1 MNALTSQTFDIY
13 VISLTTATE
22 RQRSAAKQLDKLG
35 LEYQIKQF
43 ERTNTIDI
51 DEYNRKKRLR
61 KYGYDLLP
69 GEIGCFLSHRTIW
82 KTVIDRNRPALILED
97 DFLINNQSI
106 SEHLNKILT
115 KINQL
120 KVVRFHA
127 IFEKKVTSHGK
138 ITNLDLVTYS
148 GNPSGATAYM
158 VSPDAAKTLRNRT
171 KEIIIPVDDF
181 IDHEWRHGMV
191 VYGLLPYPI
200 STTELESEIGTRN
213 KPQQNILMKLSTEV
227 NKLPDSTRGKWF
239 KIKKMFYVHQQ
250 N

>member
-1 MNALTSQTFDIY
+1 M
-13 VISLTTATE
+13 
-22 RQRSAAKQLDKLG
+22 
-35 LEYQIKQF
+35 
-43 ERTNTIDI
+43 
-51 DEYNRKKRLR
+51 
-61 KYGYDLLP
+61 
-69 GEIGCFLSHRTIW
+69 
-82 KTVIDRNRPALILED
+82 
-97 DFLINNQSI
+97 
-106 SEHLNKILT
+106 
-115 KINQL
+115 
-120 KVVRFHA
+120 
-127 IFEKKVTSHGK
+127 
-138 ITNLDLVTYS
+138 TYS
-148 GNPSGATAYM
+148 GNPSGTTAYM